1 MNFLCNKQVLG
12 ILFILKINLC
22 IYLPILYVLWTGPRI
37 LETSGVCA
45 NKILDSVNSV
55 CGRRVGF
62 LKAEGLFSNIDPRRG
77 TVVFWPLDS
86 SWMARIRSYPQHNH
100 TTL

>member
-1 MNFLCNKQVLG
+1 MNFLWHKQVLG
-12 ILFILKINLC
+12 IIFILKINFC
-22 IYLPILYVLWTGPRI
+22 IYLPILYVLLTGPRI
-37 LETSGVCA
+37 PERSGGCA

-77 TVVFWPLDS
+77 TVRSRPLDHKLT
-86 SWMARIRSYPQHNH
+86 MRIRSV
-100 TTL
+100 LS